1 MDSSSEWKANIWPVA
16 CKVHHYW
23 PKNIRQLFHNFFFGK
38 QTLQMWEFQSL
49 RDLSETIDF
58 TKQNIFRI
66 IKRHDPCDF
75 SFLVP
80 LLLIWNQSFGGL
92 KFGEVFKKNMGTIWK
107 KHNGRQAKWFTF
119 MLLCGHGMCWV
130 SACPIAAIMPFHN
143 VAIWKKWGVVV
154 SH

>member
-1 MDSSSEWKANIWPVA
+1 MDTSLEWKANKWPVA

-23 PKNIRQLFHNFFFGK
+23 PKNICQLFHNFFFGK

-58 TKQNIFRI
+58 IKQNIFRI
-66 IKRHDPCDF
+66 IKIRMVRPFWFLYCSSGTKVLAVWSLGRF
-75 SFLVP
+75 S
-80 LLLIWNQSFGGL
+80 
-92 KFGEVFKKNMGTIWK
+92 KKNMGTIWK